1 MIFKGKGDTW
11 EDRMSCMYDC
21 HVSEYRFLIGE
32 LTTGSG
38 SVEDYSHITVP
49 KAIHV
54 PHVYVLR
61 LYSHRRIRWQ
71 RKSTS
76 GGYVRNMT
84 AALYHRPVVF
94 MCWSCKYSLCSKVRF
109 LWVLLYCK
117 IWYLHLVSDQ
127 VSIGTFPSRLSHCG
141 QPFGV
146 VSGTQWVEHGD
157 YNVRMVGLIPGA
169 TPYKKMYSGNDCTSL
184 WIKASAKC
192 ELYIWV
198 LMSRL
203 FSYRRSH
210 QDQPLNL
217 KLGVMFSYGGESLSQ
232 WKLCKKHFL
241 Q

>member
-1 MIFKGKGDTW
+1 MWYLRVKGTPEKT
-11 EDRMSCMYDC
+11 ECLVCMTAMWASI
-21 HVSEYRFLIGE
+21 VFLIGE

-49 KAIHV
+49 KAIPV

-117 IWYLHLVSDQ
+117 IWYLHLQSVIKCQ
-127 VSIGTFPSRLSHCG
+127 LGHFPLD
-141 QPFGV
+141 FLTV
-146 VSGTQWVEHGD
+146 VSLSVWLLE
-157 YNVRMVGLIPGA
+157 L
-169 TPYKKMYSGNDCTSL
+169 SG
-184 WIKASAKC
+184 
-192 ELYIWV
+192 
-198 LMSRL
+198 
-203 FSYRRSH
+203 
-210 QDQPLNL
+210 
-217 KLGVMFSYGGESLSQ
+217 
-232 WKLCKKHFL
+232 
-241 Q
+241 